1 MKWIPDE
8 EFIRGKIPMTKFNVR
23 ILTIGYLGIKEGD
36 RFLDIGAGTGSVS
49 IEAALQGAKVWAIEK
64 ESVGT
69 QLIKKNSDKFKV
81 GINII
86 EGKAPDN
93 LPDIRIDKC
102 FIGGSGNKLNEI
114 FQDVMKKQYD
124 KLDPVRSTFGKI
136 EKEEAT
142 VEDKIEYLSDY
153 VKSHQKFRF
162 RDLLTAQKSRLQV
175 VVTFLAILEL
185 MKTGTIY
192 VEQEETF
199 DEILITSNV

>member
-36 RFLDIGAGTGSVS
+36 RFLDIGAGTGSIS

-64 ESVGT
+64 ESEGT

-114 FQDVMKKQYD
+114 FQYLDINLVNNGLFCANFIVLKNLAQFMELLKKHKYQNIELQLVQSSYMD
-124 KLDPVRSTFGKI
+124 KLG
-136 EKEEAT
+136 
-142 VEDKIEYLSDY
+142 
-153 VKSHQKFRF
+153 
-162 RDLLTAQKSRLQV
+162 
-175 VVTFLAILEL
+175 L
-185 MKTGTIY
+185 MKAQNPIY
-192 VEQEETF
+192 IAKGVKKN
-199 DEILITSNV
+199 D